1 MYFRSW
7 KKAAEWGEEIY
18 GNCSVWY
25 DEDTG
30 MFYAI
35 PA

>member
-7 KKAAEWGEEIY
+7 KKAEDWGTEMY
-18 GNCSVWY
+18 GSCSVWY
-25 DEDTG
+25 DADMR

-35 PA
+35 PV